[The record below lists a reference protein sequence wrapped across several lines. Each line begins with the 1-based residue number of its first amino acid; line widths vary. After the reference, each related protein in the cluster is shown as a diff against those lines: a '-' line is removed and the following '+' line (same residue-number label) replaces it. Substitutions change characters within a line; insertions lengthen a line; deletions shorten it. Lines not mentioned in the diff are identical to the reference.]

1 MSRRANSSPWGRFV
15 RELLLERQ
23 MTMSDLAALLT
34 KRLMSVYHTG
44 SVQAR
49 ISGAIAK
56 PPIDHTLEAWAD
68 CLGLAGNQRER
79 FRRLAL
85 LEHIPARSRTLLA
98 ELEERLAARDRLIG
112 CLERTVAVLTARI
125 DAMEADSSPVQA
137 IGARKRAQPTGTD
150 KMHACLKRREL
161 AAKSVQPQ
169 VLGDGHAMEAAHEL
183 LFGVADRAWE

>member
-1 MSRRANSSPWGRFV
+1 MRRANSSPWGRFV
-15 RELLLERQ
+15 RELLLERH
-23 MTMSDLAALLT
+23 MTMATLAN
-34 KRLMSVYHTG
+34 RLSQHLMMTYHLG

-68 CLGLAGNQRER
+68 CLGLAGSQRER

-125 DAMEADSSPVQA
+125 DALEADCSPVVP
-137 IGARKRAQPTGTD
+137 RKPPTGTD
-150 KMHACLKRREL
+150 LMYARLKGRKSPL
-161 AAKSVQPQ
+161 KSVQPQ

>member
-23 MTMSDLAALLT
+23 LTMSDLAALLT
-34 KRLMSVYHTG
+34 KRLISVYHTG
-44 SVQAR
+44 MVQAR

-68 CLGLAGNQRER
+68 CLNLAGNQRER

-125 DAMEADSSPVQA
+125 DALEADCSPVEP
-137 IGARKRAQPTGTD
+137 RKPPTGTD
-150 KMHACLKRREL
+150 LMYARLKGRKSPHKPFQAEVLSDGR
-161 AAKSVQPQ
+161 AA
-169 VLGDGHAMEAAHEL
+169 EEAHEL
-183 LFGVADRAWE
+183 FFGTADRDWE

>member
-23 MTMSDLAALLT
+23 LTMSDLADRLT
-34 KRLMSVYHTG
+34 RHLMTTYHTG

-98 ELEERLAARDRLIG
+98 ELEERLAARDRQIR
-112 CLERTVAVLTARI
+112 CLERSLAALTDQIEAL
-125 DAMEADSSPVQA
+125 EADSSP
-137 IGARKRAQPTGTD
+137 IEPRKPPTGTD
-150 KMHACLKRREL
+150 IMHARLKGRKSPHKPFQAEVLSDGR
-161 AAKSVQPQ
+161 AA
-169 VLGDGHAMEAAHEL
+169 EEAHEL
-183 LFGVADRAWE
+183 FFGTADRAWE